1 LPYPAGYGRPSP
13 GGGAFSP
20 CLTAAG
26 LRFLDHPYPAEGLAS
41 PCGSVTGDALQT
53 SSGFPRSALASY
65 DRGGR
70 PLYSGAVVSL
80 YGTCLRAA
88 PSRQGMSA
96 PRAYGPT
103 RRLRYPSFRRSKDH
117 GASSRIHS
125 RSPIRSFPHPVH
137 PMGGLLL
144 RACPQTLHAQK
155 VLFPNQQGHNRWFP
169 GYREDAHTAIVPSRA
184 FGDCARAS
192 SARRATA
199 GGRRI
204 ASFLATTD
212 LVVDQKVRWKGRGF
226 VDTLLGFSLMLHTP
240 QLPATRVRDG
250 NRRSDTRLTAYPESR
265 WAWRSLR

>member
-1 LPYPAGYGRPSP
+1 VAHPVHVSTLSGRVLPYPAGYGRPSP

-144 RACPQTLHAQK
+144 R
-155 VLFPNQQGHNRWFP
+155 LFPHASHPAVTRDA
-169 GYREDAHTAIVPSRA
+169 REGWEQA
-184 FGDCARAS
+184 FGHS
-192 SARRATA
+192 PN
-199 GGRRI
+199 
-204 ASFLATTD
+204 
-212 LVVDQKVRWKGRGF
+212 
-226 VDTLLGFSLMLHTP
+226 SLS
-240 QLPATRVRDG
+240 G
-250 NRRSDTRLTAYPESR
+250 K
-265 WAWRSLR
+265 